1 MANSLKI
8 SDLKRTRDLRFN
20 QFVSLRDKQKALK
33 TTIDNTR
40 KTITELQA
48 AQTLASSQGQHEQA
62 EVLAKTIEEKFA
74 EIETLT
80 EEAEKT
86 RERFLESDK
95 ELKQLSAEVAKEETE
110 YKREHSESQGAT
122 STGSAGLIAG
132 AIIAEAEKVKQA
144 RANTS
149 APQAPPT
156 LSPTQIP
163 IPAATGAGT
172 PPDLSIFE
180 KPTLRQKIFRSVKS
194 GAKNMAKDA
203 GLRVAQPFI
212 NLKDNTT
219 RVVGGVRQGAG
230 FAKTAV
236 TSPKTAAKSAGRVVA
251 TSAQNQATAIGT
263 AAIAPAVNLVSNVK
277 GFANT
282 IKTLIKVIKA
292 LRILIT
298 SGTLVG
304 AVANLALLF
313 KDKLK
318 RLLAKVLKILAAIQ
332 ALIFLLL
339 LMLMAKL
346 LGVLSGLAFGLVT
359 GLPLLAVPV
368 VGPFLYMG
376 WVGYWAWRGWVDPLA
391 TIHLATHPWE
401 IITKPFNAVK
411 DWISNFGSSAKGG
424 IEYVGSGVGNASATV
439 VSSASTF
446 VTGLASSIWGGL
458 VSAAG
463 NTFGFLGSVAK
474 GALDA
479 LTASG
484 SVIAGNITTVAIG
497 GSIASI
503 TTGTILAGVVTN
515 SAFYTPEGD
524 LASEVII
531 PGVNEFFTIEKTAN
545 PKQLASP
552 GDVVTFTIKLTA
564 KSQAIQSHT
573 MVDFLRYRDKN
584 GIESAPITQDK
595 NGNPISLAL
604 QAGCPEPTPI
614 APNNFCSVNIP
625 ISTTLIPTD
634 SSIINT
640 ITVNAT
646 MADGTTKTDSAT
658 TTVQIGNPPAN
669 CPTGWPTPAGTISQG
684 VKGATSHN
692 ALFAFGEEA
701 IDIAGATVIN
711 TPTFATFTGTV
722 ISLNDADDNGYGR
735 FVDVAG
741 NCEGISFTAR
751 WAHLNSI
758 DALVVKDQPI
768 TFGTQIGRVGKT
780 GHVTGPHLHYS
791 FFSLNMTTPYIPTS
805 PPQTCDDE
813 IACGVSF

>member
-1 MANSLKI
+1 MAI
-8 SDLKRTRDLRFN
+8 SIKLDGLKRARGLRSN
-20 QFVSLRDKQKALK
+20 QFVSLREKQKSLK
-33 TTIDNTR
+33 ATIDQTR

-48 AQTLASSQGQHEQA
+48 AQTLATSQGQHEQA
-62 EVLAKTIEEKFA
+62 EILAKSIEEKFA
-74 EIETLT
+74 SIETLT

-86 RERFLESDK
+86 RERFLESDR
-95 ELKQLSAEVAKEETE
+95 EIKQLNAEIAKEQSELN
-110 YKREHSESQGAT
+110 RESKKLEGAKAAG
-122 STGSAGLIAG
+122 TGLVAGT
-132 AIIAEAEKVKQA
+132 IIAEAEKVKQMQ
-144 RANTS
+144 ANAA
-149 APQAPPT
+149 APQAPQALKPI
-156 LSPTQIP
+156 QIP
-163 IPAATGAGT
+163 IPAASGQGAT

-203 GLRVAQPFI
+203 GYVVARPFI
-212 NLKDNTT
+212 NFKDNTVK
-219 RVVGGVRQGAG
+219 VVGGISQGAK
-230 FAKTAV
+230 FTRTAV
-236 TSPKTAAKSAGRVVA
+236 TSPKTAAKSVGQAVA
-251 TSAQNQATAIGT
+251 TGAQNKATALGA

-277 GFANT
+277 GIAST

-292 LRILIT
+292 LKILIT

-304 AVANLALLF
+304 AVANIALLF

-318 RLLAKVLKILAAIQ
+318 RLLVKVLKIMAAIQ
-332 ALIFLLL
+332 ALIFLLW

-346 LGVLSGLAFGLVT
+346 LGVISGLAFGLVT

-368 VGPFLYMG
+368 VGPFLYIG

-401 IITKPFNAVK
+401 IITKPFNAFR
-411 DWISNFGSSAKGG
+411 DWVSNFGSGAKGG
-424 IEYVGSGVGNASATV
+424 IEYVGSGVGNASATLI
-439 VSSASTF
+439 SSAGTF
-446 VTGLASSIWGGL
+446 ATGIASSIWGG
-458 VSAAG
+458 VATAAES
-463 NTFGFLGSVAK
+463 TFGFLGTIAK
-474 GALDA
+474 GTLNA
-479 LTASG
+479 LTSSG
-484 SVIAGNITTVAIG
+484 SAIAGNITTVAIG

-524 LASEVII
+524 LASEVVI
-531 PGVNEFFTIEKTAN
+531 PGVNEFFTIEKTAD
-545 PKQLASP
+545 PRQLATP
-552 GDVVTFTIKLTA
+552 GAVVTFTIKLTA

-584 GIESAPITQDK
+584 GIDSAPITQDK

-625 ISTTLIPTD
+625 ISTTSIPTD

-669 CPTGWPTPAGTISQG
+669 CPAGWPTAAGTISQG
-684 VKGATSHN
+684 IKGAWSHN

-701 IDIAGATVIN
+701 IDIAGATTTN
-711 TPTFATFTGTV
+711 TPTFATFTGTAIRV
-722 ISLNDADDNGYGR
+722 NDANDNGYGR

-741 NCEGISFTAR
+741 NCNGTAFTAR

-758 DALVVKDQPI
+758 DALVAPNQPI
-768 TFGTQIGRVGKT
+768 TFGTQIGRVGDT

-791 FFSLNMTTPYIPTS
+791 FIGLNMTTPYIPTS
-805 PPQTCDDE
+805 PPQTCDGE
-813 IACGVSF
+813 AACGVTY